1 MKSLPLTTSLLA
13 GLAATATTAAIVF
26 SIAAGPMPAWESK
39 FVKQLP
45 NGSLEYAPDQQGNI
59 IPDFSAVGFYHGDK
73 AIPVIPVVTTI
84 SPSDNAMQQIQ
95 EAIDKLS
102 ARQPDANGY
111 RGAILL
117 KRGTYNIP
125 GSIFINASGI
135 VLRGEGNTEDG
146 TKLIALAP
154 TQKPLIDVA
163 GKGMLKEIAR
173 SRVAIT
179 DNYVPTGAKSFNV
192 EDGSKFAKGDKVIIY
207 QPANDQLI
215 TDLKMDQIVERPGT
229 KQWSANQY
237 NLSFQREVVSV
248 KGNTIE
254 LDNPVM
260 LAIDSKYGGGYLYKY
275 TFDGRIQHVG
285 IENIYCE
292 SPASSDTAENHA
304 WDAVSFDKI
313 ENGWITKVTARYFS
327 YSCVNLSGWA
337 KNITVS
343 DSRCFDHKS
352 KITGGRRYSFNNDG
366 QQNLIMNC
374 TTSDGRHDYVTG
386 AKTLGPNV
394 FTNCS
399 SDITH
404 ADIGPHHRWAVG
416 TLYDNITTDGEINVQ
431 DRGNYGS
438 GHGWAGVTQVLW
450 NCKVK
455 AAAVQSPW
463 VAGKNYSIG
472 TTGRQAE
479 GRFKDR
485 LPGEWEGLNKSGL
498 QPPSLYKAQLEA
510 RQKKK

>member
-1 MKSLPLTTSLLA
+1 MTSTPSRNRL
-13 GLAATATTAAIVF
+13 
-26 SIAAGPMPAWESK
+26 IAAVAITASVSAIAFNGMPAWESK
-39 FVKQLP
+39 FVKQQK
-45 NGSLEYAPDQQGNI
+45 NGSLEYKADKQGNT
-59 IPDFSAVGFYHGDK
+59 IPDFSAVGYYHGDK
-73 AIPVIPVVTTI
+73 TIPNIPVAITI

-95 EAIDKLS
+95 AAIDKLS
-102 ARQPDANGY
+102 AQKPDASGF

-125 GSIFINASGI
+125 GSLMINASGI

-146 TKLIALAP
+146 TRLVATAP
-154 TQKPLIDVA
+154 NQKPLIDVTVKA
-163 GKGMLKEIAR
+163 GIREVNGT
-173 SRVAIT
+173 RVAIT
-179 DNYVPTGAKSFNV
+179 DKYVPTGATSFNV
-192 EDGSKFAKGDKVIIY
+192 ENASGFAKGDKVILY
-207 QPANDQLI
+207 HAANDKWI
-215 TDLKMDQIVERPGT
+215 TDLKMDQIVERNGT
-229 KQWSANQY
+229 KQWRASEY
-237 NLSFQREVVSV
+237 NLQFERQVLSV
-248 KGNTIE
+248 KGNTVE

-260 LAIDSKYGGGYLYKY
+260 MPIDADYGGAALFKY
-275 TFDGRIQHVG
+275 TYEGRLQHIG
-285 IENIYCE
+285 IENLYCE
-292 SPASSDTAENHA
+292 SPASSDTAEDHS
-304 WDAVSFDKI
+304 WDAVSFQHI
-313 ENGWITKVTARYFS
+313 ENGWVRNVTARYFA
-327 YSCVNLSGWA
+327 YACVNFSPGA

-366 QQNLIMNC
+366 QQNLFLNC
-374 TTSDGRHDYVTG
+374 STSDGRHDYVTG

-394 FTNCS
+394 FYNCTS
-399 SDITH
+399 TVTH

-455 AAAVQSPW
+455 AAAVQNPW
-463 VAGKNYSIG
+463 ASGKNYAIG
-472 TTGRQAE
+472 VNGRKAA

-485 LPGEWEGLNKSGL
+485 MDAEWEGLNKEGL

-510 RQKKK
+510 RQQKKK

>member
-1 MKSLPLTTSLLA
+1 MKALPLTTSLLA
-13 GLAATATTAAIVF
+13 GLAATATTAAIFF

-45 NGSLEYAPDQQGNI
+45 DGSLQYTPDEKGNT

-73 AIPVIPVVTTI
+73 NIPSVAVVTSI
-84 SPSDNAMQQIQ
+84 SPSENAMQEIQ
-95 EAIDKLS
+95 AAIDKLS
-102 ARQPDANGY
+102 MQQPDSNGY

-117 KRGTYNIP
+117 KRGVYNIP
-125 GSIFINASGI
+125 GSLFIKASGI

-146 TKLIALAP
+146 TKLIATAP
-154 TQKPLIDVA
+154 SQKPLIDVS
-163 GKGMLKEIAR
+163 GTGNPKEVNR
-173 SRVAIT
+173 TRVAIT
-179 DNYVPTGAKSFNV
+179 DAYVPTGSFSFNV
-192 EDGSKFAKGDKVIIY
+192 EDASKYAKGDKVMIY

-215 TDLKMDQIVERPGT
+215 TDLRMDQIVERPGT
-229 KQWSANQY
+229 KQWKADQY
-237 NLSFQREVVSV
+237 ALSFQREVVSV
-248 KGNTIE
+248 KGNTIT

-275 TFDGRIQHVG
+275 TFDGRIQHIG

-292 SPASSDTAENHA
+292 SPASSDTAEDHA
-304 WDAVSFDKI
+304 WDAVSFERV
-313 ENGWITKVTARYFS
+313 ENGWITQVTARYFA
-327 YSCVNLSGWA
+327 YSCANLGGLS

-343 DSRCFDHKS
+343 NSRCFDHKG

-366 QQNLIMNC
+366 QQNLVINC

-394 FTNCS
+394 FSNSS
-399 SDITH
+399 SDKTH

-455 AAAVQSPW
+455 AAAVQNPW

-472 TTGRQAE
+472 TIGQQAE

-485 LPGEWEGLNKSGL
+485 LPGEWEGLNRSGL

-510 RQKKK
+510 RHNKK